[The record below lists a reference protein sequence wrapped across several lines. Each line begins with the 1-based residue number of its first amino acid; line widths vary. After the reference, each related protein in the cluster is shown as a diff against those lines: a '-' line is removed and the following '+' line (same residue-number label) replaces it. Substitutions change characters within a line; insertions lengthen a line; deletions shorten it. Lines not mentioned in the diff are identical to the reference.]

1 MTGHPKKTKDDI
13 QSMVNSQSNHEDSFE
28 KKVRIFSHDYL
39 KCCVYISAVNDP
51 KNEFS
56 KKLYSKLIST
66 SMLLEDFLDYHG
78 AKNNKDWYF
87 YRELSAAV
95 RHLALGANFQKH
107 LANRLAF
114 YDLADFSNFKKEGEV
129 TLDFLTKTLI
139 KMAPVI
145 LEEARLHAI
154 AIPTDRFVVDDFPS
168 ITTRDL
174 LRYDIDD
181 QDKDSQKKNIVKIAN
196 DFLNITKDFDQL
208 KFYDPYEYEDILA
221 FVPDRVNEVEI
232 RRYEMLLHSLQSSF
246 DTYVIHGGLLYG
258 NRKLKQLRG
267 FFSVVFHLLQM
278 VGRLLHFYERHLHE
292 AGYKNTYKVV
302 QDRLSSLV
310 EPAKLLDRTINYGL
324 FYACHFL
331 TTGQE
336 LAREILN
343 ENIERAKIKV
353 GIPQKLGFHARPS
366 LLVAKIVQH
375 YGGQV
380 ELCIDDDRFDAS
392 SVLDIQWAGGKIQK
406 EKLKEVVFEGDAR
419 TLKDIE
425 TLAGVNYGEDTF
437 GKGVPLPVEL
447 KYLI

>member
-1 MTGHPKKTKDDI
+1 MKKP
-13 QSMVNSQSNHEDSFE
+13 QSKAGNAFD
-28 KKVRIFSHDYL
+28 KKVGIFSHDYL
-39 KCCVYISAVNDP
+39 KCCLYITAMDDSHRDFP
-51 KNEFS
+51 
-56 KKLYSKLIST
+56 KKLYSKLISS
-66 SMLLEDFLDYHG
+66 SMLLEDFLDFHG
-78 AKNNKDWYF
+78 AKNNKDWYY

-95 RHLALGANFQKH
+95 RHLSLGANFQKH
-107 LANRLAF
+107 LSNRLLF
-114 YDLADFSNFKKEGEV
+114 YDLSDYSEFQKDGEV
-129 TLDFLTKTLI
+129 TLEFLTRTLV

-154 AIPTDRFVVDDFPS
+154 PIPDDPFGEDDFPS
-168 ITTRDL
+168 ITTGDL

-181 QDKDSQKKNIVKIAN
+181 QDKDLQKKHIVKIASE
-196 DFLNITKDFDQL
+196 FLNITKDFDQL
-208 KFYDPYEYEDILA
+208 KFYEPYPYEEILA
-221 FVPDRVNEVEI
+221 LVPDKVNEVEI

-246 DTYVIHGGLLYG
+246 DTYVIHGGFRYG

-267 FFSVVFHLLQM
+267 SFSVVFHLLQM

-292 AGYKNTYKVV
+292 AGYKNTYKII
-302 QDRLSSLV
+302 QDRLATMIN
-310 EPAKLLDRTINYGL
+310 PRTLLDRTINYGL

-331 TTGQE
+331 TNGQE

-366 LLVAKIVQH
+366 LLVAKIVQY

-380 ELCIDDDRFDAS
+380 ELCVGDDRFDAS

-406 EKLKEVVFEGDAR
+406 ENLLEVVFEGDAR

-425 TLAGVNYGEDTF
+425 ILADVNYGEDTM

-447 KYLI
+447 KYLM

>member
-1 MTGHPKKTKDDI
+1 MKKPQID
-13 QSMVNSQSNHEDSFE
+13 QSDAFD

-39 KCCVYISAVNDP
+39 KCCLYITGMDDP
-51 KNEFS
+51 HREFT
-56 KKLYSKLIST
+56 KKLYSKLISS
-66 SMLLEDFLDYHG
+66 SMLLEDFLDFHG
-78 AKNNKDWYF
+78 AKNNKDWYY
-87 YRELSAAV
+87 YRELAAAV
-95 RHLALGANFQKH
+95 RHLSLGANFQKH
-107 LANRLAF
+107 LSNRLLF
-114 YDLADFSNFKKEGEV
+114 YDLSNFSDFQKDGEV
-129 TLDFLTKTLI
+129 TLEFLTRTLA

-145 LEEARLHAI
+145 LEEARLHHI
-154 AIPTDRFVVDDFPS
+154 LIPEDQFNNDDFPS
-168 ITTRDL
+168 ITTSDL

-181 QDKDSQKKNIVKIAN
+181 QDKDLQKKHIVKIASE
-196 DFLNITKDFDQL
+196 FLNITKDFDQL
-208 KFYDPYEYEDILA
+208 KFYEPYQYEDILSL
-221 FVPDRVNEVEI
+221 VPDKVDEVEI

-246 DTYVIHGGLLYG
+246 DTYVIHGGFRYG

-267 FFSVVFHLLQM
+267 AFSVVFHLLQM

-292 AGYKNTYKVV
+292 AGYKNTYKII
-302 QDRLSSLV
+302 QDRLASLIN
-310 EPAKLLDRTINYGL
+310 PATLLDRTINYGL

-331 TTGQE
+331 TNGQE

-353 GIPQKLGFHARPS
+353 NIPQKLGFHARPS

-380 ELCIDDDRFDAS
+380 ELCLGDDRFDAS

-406 EKLKEVVFEGDAR
+406 ENLQEVVFEGDAR

-425 TLAGVNYGEDTF
+425 ILADVNYGEDTM

-447 KYLI
+447 KYLM

>member
-1 MTGHPKKTKDDI
+1 MKNV
-13 QSMVNSQSNHEDSFE
+13 QSTRDNSFE
-28 KKVRIFSHDYL
+28 KKVHIFSHDYL
-39 KCCVYISAVNDP
+39 KCCVHISTIAEP
-51 KNEFS
+51 KNGFT
-56 KKLYSKLIST
+56 KKLYSQLISA

-95 RHLALGANFQKH
+95 RHLSLGANFQKH
-107 LANRLAF
+107 LTNRLAF
-114 YDLADFSNFKKEGEV
+114 YDLPEDSDFKKEGEV

-145 LEEARLHAI
+145 LEEARLHNI
-154 AIPTDRFVVDDFPS
+154 EVPRERFVAADFPS
-168 ITTRDL
+168 ITTQDL

-181 QDKDSQKKNIVKIAN
+181 QDKDLQKKNIVKIASQ
-196 DFLNITKDFDQL
+196 FLNITKDFDQL
-208 KFYDPYEYEDILA
+208 KFYDPYDYNDILA
-221 FVPDRVNEVEI
+221 IVPDKVNEVEI
-232 RRYEMLLHSLQSSF
+232 RRHEMLLHNLQSSF
-246 DTYVIHGGLLYG
+246 DTYVIHGGFLYG

-302 QDRLSSLV
+302 QDRLSTLIN
-310 EPAKLLDRTINYGL
+310 PAALLDRTINYGL
-324 FYACHFL
+324 YYACHFL

-343 ENIERAKIKV
+343 ENIERAKINV
-353 GIPQKLGFHARPS
+353 GIPRELGFHARPS

-380 ELCIDDDRFDAS
+380 ELCIDNDRFDAS

-425 TLAGVNYGEDTF
+425 ILASVNYGEDTM

-447 KYLI
+447 KYLM